1 MSNRNKNGMGTMYRR
16 QDGRYEFRL
25 PYINEKGERKRKS
38 FYGETEDECFNQ
50 ADDFISVQ
58 NMLNEGI
65 DCTVTIPDLLKRK
78 YKDDFEMNFV
88 SEAGYDRNLATLKRI
103 EDSAIGSMPIINI
116 TERQLEAFMKSMT
129 RYSNSVISKTHQ
141 QLKLAFDLAIEEDIV
156 GKNLISSSR
165 RLSKRPK
172 SRKPDRIVKGFS
184 EEEQKRFLT
193 ALEADRIP
201 RHRNNYK
208 LQIMI
213 ELYTGMRM
221 GEINA
226 LKKDDIDFNRSIIHV
241 RGTISRGLNERN
253 YLKDST
259 KTEKGTREIPMNDL
273 VRPVLEEALKK
284 APRNKYGL
292 IFYDTNK
299 KDVIATQQVNC
310 YFKRLCRKAN
320 IDVRGQHALRHTF
333 ATRCIEAGVPAV
345 VLKNWMGHTNIHIT
359 LDTYAD
365 VFNRMNNNAMKK
377 FEDYSA
383 AIRG

>member
-1 MSNRNKNGMGTMYRR
+1 
-16 QDGRYEFRL
+16 
-25 PYINEKGERKRKS
+25 
-38 FYGETEDECFNQ
+38 
-50 ADDFISVQ
+50 
-58 NMLNEGI
+58 MLNEGI

-193 ALEADRIP
+193 ALESDRIP